1 MTDTFK
7 VCIIWILEIL
17 KTYDTNH
24 FDYFFTNKLLLLIPY
39 IEFRNIS
46 ILCQNQQKYNN
57 NDIIIFSFFAIVEI
71 PSLGPKWMRMLH
83 ENTIGLGIL
92 KSIFSEIR
100 VMTWVQVVSRPKNV
114 LWLDELSWLPIKGL
128 FFWQEITWTH
138 VLTRILEKNWHYKK
152 IFQFP

>member
-46 ILCQNQQKYNN
+46 ILCQNEQKYNN
-57 NDIIIFSFFAIVEI
+57 NDISIFSFIALVEI

-92 KSIFSEIR
+92 KSVFSEIR
-100 VMTWVQVVSRPKNV
+100 VRTWVQVVSRKKTG
-114 LWLDELSWLPIKGL
+114 LWLADLSGLPLRGL
-128 FFWQEITWTH
+128 FIWWEDAWTH
-138 VLTRILEKNWHYKK
+138 VLTLWSQIKLTLVV
-152 IFQFP
+152 